1 MRVKKHT
8 LMLIKCISCVAGL
21 AESITTLL
29 KEGIVGLTYKTK
41 VQTESTNLTNA
52 VLKVNLI

>member
-1 MRVKKHT
+1 
-8 LMLIKCISCVAGL
+8 MLIKCISCVAGL